1 MAEIIRMPRMS
12 DTMEEGNIVDWL
24 VEEGDSVE
32 PGQTLA
38 EVETDKATMELDSY
52 FEGVLL
58 HIAVKEGA
66 VPIDGIIAVIG
77 EEGED
82 WKAAIDAAG
91 GDESASKASG
101 SVEEEAAAT
110 EEIADQAVSNE
121 GDSGSN
127 TQQGEE
133 KSDERIKASPLAKA
147 MAKEA
152 GIDLGG
158 ITGSGDNGRIVKK
171 DVEAASQQG
180 GTAPAKP
187 APAGTPSKPAE
198 QPVVQAAPTGSAA
211 PASAAPTPQVNV
223 PSFAFNAGGDNF
235 VDTPVSQM
243 RKAVS
248 RLVSNSKFTAPH
260 FYVTVEVAMDK
271 AWEFRKKINEVAPV
285 KISFNDLIV
294 KASAVNLLKHPV
306 INSSWQGDTIR
317 ENKDVHI
324 SCAVAIPDGLMM
336 PVVRYANM
344 KSLSQI
350 NVEVKEL
357 VGLAKARKLGNEQMT
372 GSTFSI
378 SNLGMFGVEDFTA
391 ILNPPNACILAVG
404 GIQDKAV
411 VRDGQVVPG
420 KMMKLTISCDHRV
433 VDGASAAAFLND
445 VKAALENPLRL
456 MV

>member
-24 VEEGDSVE
+24 VAEGDSVE
-32 PGQTLA
+32 PGQVLA

-66 VPIDGIIAVIG
+66 VPIDGVIAVIG

-82 WKAAIDAAG
+82 WKAALAAAGDSDDAAPTK
-91 GDESASKASG
+91 EEAPKEEAPPVPQAAAPVAAPAPVAAAALAPAAPVASG
-101 SVEEEAAAT
+101 
-110 EEIADQAVSNE
+110 D
-121 GDSGSN
+121 D
-127 TQQGEE
+127 
-133 KSDERIKASPLAKA
+133 RLKASPLAKA
-147 MAKEA
+147 MAKDA
-152 GIDLGG
+152 GIDIST
-158 ITGSGDNGRIVKK
+158 ITGSGEGGRIVKA
-171 DVEAASQQG
+171 DVENAKS
-180 GTAPAKP
+180 APA
-187 APAGTPSKPAE
+187 AV
-198 QPVVQAAPTGSAA
+198 PVAAPVAA
-211 PASAAPTPQVNV
+211 PAAIAPSVAAAPAAAAPPPNV
-223 PSFAFNAGGDNF
+223 PAFAFGASGQNF
-235 VDTPVSQM
+235 TDTPVSQM

-260 FYVTVEVAMDK
+260 FYVTVEIAMDK
-271 AWEFRKKINEVAPV
+271 VWEFRKRINEVAPV
-285 KISFNDLIV
+285 KISFNDLVV
-294 KASAVNLLKHPV
+294 KACAVNLLKHP
-306 INSSWQGDTIR
+306 IMNSSWQGDSIR
-317 ENKDVHI
+317 ENGEVHI

-336 PVVRYANM
+336 PVVRHANM

-350 NVEVKEL
+350 NLDVKDL
-357 VGLAKARKLGNEQMT
+357 VGKAKARKLGNEEMT

-378 SNLGMFGVEDFTA
+378 SNLGMFGIEEFTA
-391 ILNPPNACILAVG
+391 ILNPPNAAILAVG

-420 KMMKLTISCDHRV
+420 KVMKVTVSCDHRV

-445 VKAALENPLRL
+445 VKACLENPIRL